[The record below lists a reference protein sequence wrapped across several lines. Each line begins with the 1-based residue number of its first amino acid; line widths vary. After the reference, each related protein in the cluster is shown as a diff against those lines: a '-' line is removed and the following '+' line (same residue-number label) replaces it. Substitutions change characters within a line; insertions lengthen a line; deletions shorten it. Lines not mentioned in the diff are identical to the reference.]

1 MSVNEKMMA
10 LADAIRNK
18 TGETQ
23 KLTLDAMAA
32 AVEQVFEGGRQ
43 AAREDFWDSYQ
54 QMGNRTD
61 YAGAFGG
68 HGWNNELF
76 FPKYAIRPTNAM
88 YMFRT
93 TKIAGDLEA
102 LLQERGITLDFSE
115 CTNAV
120 ELFSNA
126 PDITRV
132 GVVDMRKVTN
142 ASNAFAYCGVK
153 TIDKVILSENT
164 SVMNF
169 PGAATELEH
178 LTVEGTIGKSGFDT
192 RYCKK
197 LNKESIQSIVE
208 ALSTQTNGLNVTFSR
223 DAVDNAFAE
232 GSMENGDYLPGSM
245 TSGWND
251 MLELR
256 PNWNM
261 ELI

>member
-164 SVMNF
+164 SVISRRQ
-169 PGAATELEH
+169 EL
-178 LTVEGTIGKSGFDT
+178 
-192 RYCKK
+192 
-197 LNKESIQSIVE
+197 Q
-208 ALSTQTNGLNVTFSR
+208 
-223 DAVDNAFAE
+223 
-232 GSMENGDYLPGSM
+232 P
-245 TSGWND
+245 
-251 MLELR
+251 
-256 PNWNM
+256 
-261 ELI
+261 